1 MTPETRKLLRGFRPP
16 STVGEQAKNFGLEN
30 FLYGNAWFG
39 TAAYYKATYPG
50 FTDDQ
55 CKAMEA
61 FSNGV
66 TPKQYRNILKKEKRK
81 QQASCSGS
89 KLLRSSSSAFQNSYA
104 TNQSTSK

>member
-1 MTPETRKLLRGFRPP
+1 MNDPQINHPTPMTVENRKLL
-16 STVGEQAKNFGLEN
+16 QANNYGLDS
-30 FLYGNAWFG
+30 FLYGENWLG
-39 TAAYYKATYPG
+39 TAQYYKATYPG

-81 QQASCSGS
+81 QQQATCSGS
-89 KLLRSSSSAFQNSYA
+89 KHKAS
-104 TNQSTSK
+104 